1 MDTWKYYFGICVVLG
16 CKMWEDRVY
25 TNGTYLVDMSF
36 EKDGLSLRKFNQ
48 LEKTAL
54 KVLGYNLF
62 VSFQDFRDFINHYS
76 EILSTSIKTDLHAEQ
91 FRDSFRFSMNEEM
104 NFE

>member
-1 MDTWKYYFGICVVLG
+1 
-16 CKMWEDRVY
+16 MWEDRVY
-25 TNGTYLVDMSF
+25 TNGTYLVDMAF
-36 EKDGLSLRKFNQ
+36 DRDGLTLQKFNQ

-76 EILSTSIKTDLHAEQ
+76 GILSSSIKSDLHADQ
-91 FRDSFRFSMNEEM
+91 FKDSFRFAPNEET
-104 NFE
+104 E